1 MLQIHQRIKNERLK
15 KGLSEEQVA
24 KAIGIE
30 RTTYQYWEKKTP
42 SIDKIKTVAKAL
54 GLPENYF
61 LTNDDEIFG
70 TPEEKIKTEVYK
82 KADKEDLLIAL
93 INEKEFRR
101 QESERW
107 AMEFFSLI
115 KSNLTG
121 LTTHQALLSAQVM
134 TILEREIDKE
144 AKGNLTLKKKLMAK
158 VYKQIDENYAGPSEE
173 DN

>member
-1 MLQIHQRIKNERLK
+1 MLQIHQRIKKERLK
-15 KGLSEEQVA
+15 AGLSEEQVA
-24 KAIGIE
+24 KTIGIE

-42 SIDKIKTVAKAL
+42 NIDKVKSVAKAL

-61 LTNDDEIFG
+61 LVSDDENLG
-70 TPEEKIKTEVYK
+70 LPETQIKTDEYK

-101 QESERW
+101 QEAERW
-107 AMEFFSLI
+107 ATEFFSLI

-121 LTTHQALLSAQVM
+121 LSTHQALLSAQVM

-158 VYKQIDENYAGPSEE
+158 AYKQIDENYAGPSEE

>member
-1 MLQIHQRIKNERLK
+1 MSNELKELVKRIQFDTDKTLHEIAEEIGYSRAYFTNQVNKGTNEELKALLLEKFNLENEQIVSPEIERFDLK
-15 KGLSEEQVA
+15 KA
-24 KAIGIE
+24 
-30 RTTYQYWEKKTP
+30 T
-42 SIDKIKTVAKAL
+42 
-54 GLPENYF
+54 
-61 LTNDDEIFG
+61 
-70 TPEEKIKTEVYK
+70 
-82 KADKEDLLIAL
+82 KEDLLIM
-93 INEKEFRR
+93 IIGEKETRI
-101 QESERW
+101 QTAEGW
-107 AMEFFSLI
+107 ASKFFDLI